1 MRHKKSNALHSRLL
15 NLFRQPSFWLVTLLG
30 NTALFSST
38 FIVFYLERDV
48 NLKMQSPLDALWW
61 AVSTITTVGYGD
73 VLPITTAG
81 KIIGI
86 LLMLLGTALFASYT
100 ALFAGALLSSDIG
113 QMKQDIDK
121 LEKIESDIKEDE
133 ASLEELLMKLQ
144 KTLERRRL
152 DREPETKK

>member
-1 MRHKKSNALHSRLL
+1 M
-15 NLFRQPSFWLVTLLG
+15 TLLG

-73 VLPITTAG
+73 VLPITTPG

-133 ASLEELLMKLQ
+133 ASLEELLMQLQ
-144 KTLERRRL
+144 RTLERRRL
-152 DREPETKK
+152 EKEPETKK